1 MYQSYTGN
9 IGYSPTQMRLNQME
23 QMYPQYNNQMMYNN
37 QYQGN
42 QQLPQN
48 NGNSLKGRPVTS
60 LEEARAAQIDFDG
73 SVFFF
78 PDIANGKIY
87 TKQINLDGTAT
98 LKEYR
103 TDSVPVKEEQ
113 QATEQKDYLSMIE
126 DLQNQIDEIKKKMGG
141 SKNVKSNAN
150 NRNDE

>member
-1 MYQSYTGN
+1 MMYQNYVGN
-9 IGYSPTQMRLNQME
+9 MGYSPTQMRLNQME

-48 NGNSLKGRPVTS
+48 NSNSLKGRPVTS
-60 LEEARAAQIDFDG
+60 VEEAKAAQIDFDG

-87 TKQINLDGTAT
+87 TKQINLNGIAEI
-98 LKEYR
+98 KEYK
-103 TDSVPVKEEQ
+103 TENVPVKEEQ
-113 QATEQKDYLSMIE
+113 KESKDYLSMIE
-126 DLQNQIDEIKKKMGG
+126 DLQDQIDEIKKKMGG
-141 SKNVKSNAN
+141 NKNVKSNAN
-150 NRNDE
+150 VRNDE

>member
-1 MYQSYTGN
+1 M
-9 IGYSPTQMRLNQME
+9 
-23 QMYPQYNNQMMYNN
+23 
-37 QYQGN
+37 
-42 QQLPQN
+42 PQN

-103 TDSVPVKEEQ
+103 TENAPVKEES
-113 QATEQKDYLSMIE
+113 TESKDYLGMIE

-141 SKNVKSNAN
+141 NKNVKSNAN
-150 NRNDE
+150 VRNDE

>member
-1 MYQSYTGN
+1 MYQSYTSN
-9 IGYSPTQMRLNQME
+9 MGYSPTQMRLNQME

-48 NGNSLKGRPVTS
+48 NSNSLKGRPVTS
-60 LEEARAAQIDFDG
+60 IEEAKAAQIDFDG

-87 TKQINLDGTAT
+87 TKQINLNGIAEI
-98 LKEYR
+98 KEYK
-103 TDSVPVKEEQ
+103 TENAPVKEEQ
-113 QATEQKDYLSMIE
+113 AESKDYLSMIE
-126 DLQNQIDEIKKKMGG
+126 DLQDQIDEIKKKMGG
-141 SKNVKSNAN
+141 NKNVKSNAN
-150 NRNDE
+150 ARNDE

>member
-1 MYQSYTGN
+1 MVLYF
-9 IGYSPTQMRLNQME
+9 L
-23 QMYPQYNNQMMYNN
+23 
-37 QYQGN
+37 
-42 QQLPQN
+42 
-48 NGNSLKGRPVTS
+48 
-60 LEEARAAQIDFDG
+60 
-73 SVFFF
+73 F

-103 TDSVPVKEEQ
+103 TGSVPVKEEQ

-150 NRNDE
+150 ARNDE